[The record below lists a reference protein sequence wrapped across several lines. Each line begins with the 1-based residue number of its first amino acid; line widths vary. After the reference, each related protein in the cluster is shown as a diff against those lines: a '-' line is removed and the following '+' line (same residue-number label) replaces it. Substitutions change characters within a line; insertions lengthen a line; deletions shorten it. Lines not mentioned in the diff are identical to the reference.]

1 MRAAARCADAL
12 AISIS
17 LSAVSDFS
25 DLLLR
30 SCLVPAASLVL
41 DTLIPLPSRA
51 NAKRDGA
58 ILLDL
63 GLAFPPRVCPS
74 CVYPPRRLRVR
85 LRLRPSPPYHHA
97 AEGRLLMLLRTGT
110 KGLLR
115 VPLAISSS
123 CDVCNV

>member
-51 NAKRDGA
+51 NGNAMARSSW
-58 ILLDL
+58 ILVLL
-63 GLAFPPRVCPS
+63 FHPASARLASIRPAVCVCVSASGL
-74 CVYPPRRLRVR
+74 RR
-85 LRLRPSPPYHHA
+85 
-97 AEGRLLMLLRTGT
+97 RTTTRRKAG
-110 KGLLR
+110 
-115 VPLAISSS
+115 
-123 CDVCNV
+123 C

>member
-41 DTLIPLPSRA
+41 VLDTLIPLPSRA
-51 NAKRDGA
+51 NGNAMARSSW
-58 ILLDL
+58 ILVLL
-63 GLAFPPRVCPS
+63 FHPASARLASISAPPSACASPPPAFAAVPPRG
-74 CVYPPRRLRVR
+74 
-85 LRLRPSPPYHHA
+85 
-97 AEGRLLMLLRTGT
+97 GRQVVDVVTYWY
-110 KGLLR
+110 KGLVESPACYLQ
-115 VPLAISSS
+115 LL
-123 CDVCNV
+123 